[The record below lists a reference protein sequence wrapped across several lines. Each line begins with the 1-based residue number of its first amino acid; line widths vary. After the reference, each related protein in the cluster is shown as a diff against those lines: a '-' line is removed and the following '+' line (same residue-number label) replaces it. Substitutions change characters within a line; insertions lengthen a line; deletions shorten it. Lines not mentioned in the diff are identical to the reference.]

1 MSGVDEFV
9 ASILAVREGLT
20 LRLGTV
26 ASVTPEGLPEV
37 LIGDSPVVLPK
48 LKSYLPIVDE
58 QVVVISSGNIHIV
71 IGAVG

>member
-26 ASVTPEGLPEV
+26 ASITPEGLPEV
-37 LIGDSPVVLPK
+37 LIGDAGVVLPK
-48 LKSYLPIVDE
+48 LKAYSPVVDE